1 MQQGG
6 KLSLNHQRSHQAP
19 NNRAGNGLKL
29 IVTDLGKGCCP
40 EELPFAQE
48 IGDLRWVFGGREGTD
63 INQGHGTHPLAL
75 GPVENF

>member
-1 MQQGG
+1 M
-6 KLSLNHQRSHQAP
+6 
-19 NNRAGNGLKL
+19 KL